1 MAGVPE
7 FQRLYDEVASCGK
20 CGFCLPTCPVYRATF
35 HEGHVARGK
44 NALMRNL
51 IEGDTAMTPDLQD
64 AFSNCLLCRACT
76 ANCFPAVKTDRL
88 VIGFRE
94 AYGRRF
100 GRSLAQRAVIRG
112 LLPRPGLMRPLVRA
126 TWSLRRTRLVGASR
140 RLGLVGVLNAK
151 LERALDMR
159 DEAPGR
165 LLRDRL
171 RDRRA
176 GISTGRRGGSAA
188 ASTPATAAPGAGRE
202 RSTAVVR
209 PAGGLRV
216 GYWMSCGYNYVLPE
230 VGEATVRVLENLGA
244 RVEVLDNCCCGLAAY
259 GYGDLDGA
267 RSLARINLE
276 LLGDLSRFDVVVSE
290 CGSCSGHLKEYPEL
304 LDDDPE
310 FSRRAVRLVE
320 KVRSFSEFV
329 VKVGG
334 AEHLRNGT
342 GLAAAVTYHDPCH
355 LGSRYQ
361 GVVAQPRELL
371 QAVPGVTFREL
382 TEADSCCGAA
392 GTYGLLHPETSAAI
406 IDRKMGH
413 VRRTGAAILAT
424 ECPSCMLQLR
434 LGVRRAGLDVT
445 VLNVS
450 QVCDLALGDG

>member
-35 HEGHVARGK
+35 REGHVARGK

-51 IEGDTAMTPDLQD
+51 IEGETAMAPDLQD

-151 LERALDMR
+151 LERALDLR
-159 DEAPGR
+159 DEAPGA

-171 RDRRA
+171 RDRLARA
-176 GISTGRRGGSAA
+176 RLPAA
-188 ASTPATAAPGAGRE
+188 ART
-202 RSTAVVR
+202 
-209 PAGGLRV
+209 AGGLRV

-230 VGEATVRVLENLGA
+230 VGEATVRVLEGLGA

-267 RSLARINLE
+267 RSLARANLE

-304 LDDDPE
+304 LDGDPE
-310 FSRRAVRLVE
+310 FSRRAARLVG

-329 VKVGG
+329 VEVGG
-334 AEHLRNGT
+334 AERLRKGA
-342 GLAAAVTYHDPCH
+342 GLAAIVTYHDPCH

-361 GVVAQPRELL
+361 GVVVQPRELL
-371 QAVPGVTFREL
+371 QAVPGATFREL

-406 IDRKMGH
+406 IDRKMGY
-413 VRRTGAAILAT
+413 VRQTGAAILAT
-424 ECPSCMLQLR
+424 ECPSCMLQLA

-450 QVCDLALGDG
+450 QVCDLALGGE